1 MSLSEAVVPLLVE
14 CAAYDLARCN
24 DAGNSGFADAG
35 RAVEDHV
42 GNLAALDSA
51 AENLIFAE

>member
-1 MSLSEAVVPLLVE
+1 VQLHT
-14 CAAYDLARCN
+14 AARGN
-24 DAGNSGFADAG
+24 DAGNGGFADAG